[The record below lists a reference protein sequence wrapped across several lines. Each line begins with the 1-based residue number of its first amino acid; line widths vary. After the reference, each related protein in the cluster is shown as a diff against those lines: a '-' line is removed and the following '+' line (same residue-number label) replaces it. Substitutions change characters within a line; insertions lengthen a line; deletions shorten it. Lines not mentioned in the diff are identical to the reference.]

1 MASPDSRVQGLHGN
15 WAARQ
20 QRVCSEATCKPGA
33 TIGLRFAVVKG
44 FLVEGSSAPFQKELE
59 VAIAAALDAGS
70 IVRDLY
76 DRAAAASYEKVDG
89 SPVTDADLAA
99 DTVIR
104 AYLTSAFPN
113 DALLTEEGQ
122 DDTARLSNPRC
133 WIVDPIDGTEQFIQR
148 TGEFDVLIAL
158 VENGY
163 PVVGVGYQPTTGTL
177 VYASKGGGAW
187 VKRGDAEAERQF
199 NVEPPGVPRIATSKW
214 FGAPG
219 NLEILEGVAGRLGVA
234 PLPPTVTGFA
244 PRIFLAPRS
253 HDAMLGIRAEG
264 PHDMA
269 HEWDFC
275 AADIVIAESGGK
287 TTDLAGNR
295 YRYNKE
301 RAINEG
307 GLVVAATEA
316 AHAHVLAAI
325 QAEGRARGL
334 LP

>member
-1 MASPDSRVQGLHGN
+1 
-15 WAARQ
+15 
-20 QRVCSEATCKPGA
+20 
-33 TIGLRFAVVKG
+33 VKG
-44 FLVEGSSAPFQKELE
+44 CLVEGPSSPFQKELE
-59 VAIAAALDAGS
+59 VAIAAALAAGS

-99 DTVIR
+99 DKVIR
-104 AYLTSAFPN
+104 TFLSSAFPN

-148 TGEFDVLIAL
+148 TGEFDILIAL
-158 VENGY
+158 VEDGY
-163 PVVGVGYQPTTGTL
+163 PVVGVGYQPTTATL
-177 VYASKGGGAW
+177 VYAGKGGGAW
-187 VKRGDAEAERQF
+187 VKRGDAPPERL
-199 NVEPPGVPRIATSKW
+199 VHADHPGQPRIATSKW

-219 NLEILEGVAGRLGVA
+219 NLEILEGVAARLGVE
-234 PLPPTVTGFA
+234 PLPPSVTGFA
-244 PRIFLAPRS
+244 PRIFLEPRS
-253 HDAMLGIRAEG
+253 HDVMVGIRAER

-275 AADIVIAESGGK
+275 AADIVIAEAGGK
-287 TTDLAGNR
+287 TSDLAGNR

-301 RAINEG
+301 RAVNEG

-316 AHAHVLAAI
+316 VHAQVLAAL

>member
-1 MASPDSRVQGLHGN
+1 M
-15 WAARQ
+15 
-20 QRVCSEATCKPGA
+20 
-33 TIGLRFAVVKG
+33 
-44 FLVEGSSAPFQKELE
+44 EGSSSPFQKELE
-59 VAIAAALDAGS
+59 VAIAAALAAGA
-70 IVRDLY
+70 VVCDLY
-76 DRAAAASYEKVDG
+76 DRAAAASYEKTDG

-99 DTVIR
+99 DRVIR
-104 AYLTSAFPN
+104 AHLTSAFPN
-113 DALLTEEGQ
+113 DALLTEEGK
-122 DDTARLSNPRC
+122 DDRARLAVSRC

-148 TGEFDVLIAL
+148 TGEFDILIAL
-158 VENGY
+158 VEDGC

-187 VKRGDAEAERQF
+187 VRRGDGEPERLQ
-199 NVEPPGVPRIATSKW
+199 NEEYPGLPRMATSKW

-219 NLEILEGVAGRLGVA
+219 NLEILAAAASRLGTE
-234 PLPPTVTGFA
+234 PLPPGVTGFA
-244 PRIFLAPRS
+244 PRMFLEPRT
-253 HDAMLGIRAEG
+253 HDAMVGIRSER

-275 AADIVIAESGGK
+275 AADIVISESGGK

-301 RAINEG
+301 HAVNEG

-316 AHAHVLAAI
+316 THAQVLVAV

>member
-1 MASPDSRVQGLHGN
+1 MSREPSG
-15 WAARQ
+15 
-20 QRVCSEATCKPGA
+20 PGA
-33 TIGLRFAVVKG
+33 TIGLRLALVKG

-59 VAIAAALDAGS
+59 VAIAAALAAGS
-70 IVRDLY
+70 VVRDLY

-89 SPVTDADLAA
+89 SPVTDADLAS
-99 DTVIR
+99 DKVIR
-104 AYLTSAFPN
+104 TFLTSAFPH

-122 DDTARLSNPRC
+122 DDIARLSNRRC

-148 TGEFDVLIAL
+148 TGEFDILIAL
-158 VENGY
+158 VEDGY

-187 VKRGDAEAERQF
+187 VKRGDAEPERLR
-199 NVEPPGVPRIATSKW
+199 NDEPAGQPRIATSKW

-219 NLEILEGVAGRLGVA
+219 NLEILAAVAARLGA
-234 PLPPTVTGFA
+234 DSMPPGVTGFA
-244 PRIFLAPRS
+244 PRIFLAPRI
-253 HDAMLGIRAEG
+253 HDVMVGIRAER

-269 HEWDFC
+269 YEWDFC

-287 TTDLAGNR
+287 TTDLAGNP

-307 GLVVAATEA
+307 GLVVGATEA
-316 AHAHVLAAI
+316 AHAQVLAAL
-325 QAEGRARGL
+325 QSEGRARGL
-334 LP
+334 L

>member
-1 MASPDSRVQGLHGN
+1 
-15 WAARQ
+15 
-20 QRVCSEATCKPGA
+20 
-33 TIGLRFAVVKG
+33 
-44 FLVEGSSAPFQKELE
+44 LVEASSSPFQKELE
-59 VAIAAALDAGS
+59 VAIAAAVAAGS
-70 IVRDLY
+70 VVRDLY
-76 DRAAAASYEKVDG
+76 DRAAAASYEKKDG
-89 SPVTDADLAA
+89 SPVTDADLAS
-99 DTVIR
+99 DRVIR
-104 AYLTSAFPN
+104 AHLTSAFPH

-122 DDTARLSNPRC
+122 DDVARLSNPRC

-158 VENGY
+158 VEDGY
-163 PVVGVGYQPTTGTL
+163 PVVGVGYQPTADTL

-187 VKRGDAEAERQF
+187 VKRGDAEPERLW
-199 NVEPPGVPRIATSKW
+199 NDEPAGQPSIATSKW

-219 NLEILEGVAGRLGVA
+219 NLEIIAAASGRLGSE
-234 PLPPTVTGFA
+234 PLPPVVTGFA
-244 PRIFLAPRS
+244 PRIFLAPRA
-253 HDAMLGIRAEG
+253 HDAMVGIRAEP

-275 AADIVIAESGGK
+275 AADIVISESGGK
-287 TTDLAGNR
+287 TTDLAGNA

-301 RAINEG
+301 RAVNTG

-316 AHAHVLAAI
+316 THAQVLAAV

>member
-1 MASPDSRVQGLHGN
+1 MFHSSVR
-15 WAARQ
+15 
-20 QRVCSEATCKPGA
+20 PGA
-33 TIGLRFAVVKG
+33 KIGAEIDVVKG
-44 FLVEGSSAPFQKELE
+44 LLVEDSSPFQTELE
-59 VAIAAALDAGS
+59 VAIAAALAAGAV
-70 IVRDLY
+70 VRDLY
-76 DRAAAASYEKVDG
+76 DRAAAASYEKRDG

-99 DTVIR
+99 DKVIR
-104 AYLTSAFPN
+104 TYVTSAFPR

-122 DDTARLSNPRC
+122 DDSARLDNPRC

-163 PVVGVGYQPTTGTL
+163 PVVGVGYQPTTETL
-177 VYASKGGGAW
+177 VYATRGGGAW
-187 VKRGDAEAERQF
+187 VKRGDSDP
-199 NVEPPGVPRIATSKW
+199 EPLRNDEPAGRPRIATSKW

-219 NLEILEGVAGRLGVA
+219 NLETLAATASRLGSE
-234 PLPPTVTGFA
+234 PLPPGVTGFA
-244 PRIFLAPRS
+244 PRMFLAPRQ
-253 HDAMLGIRAEG
+253 HDAMVGIRATP

-287 TTDLAGNR
+287 TTDLSGNP
-295 YRYNKE
+295 YRYNKP
-301 RAINEG
+301 RAINSG

-316 AHAHVLAAI
+316 AHAQVLAAV
-325 QAEGRARGL
+325 QEEGRARGL

>member
-1 MASPDSRVQGLHGN
+1 M
-15 WAARQ
+15 
-20 QRVCSEATCKPGA
+20 
-33 TIGLRFAVVKG
+33 
-44 FLVEGSSAPFQKELE
+44 EGSSVPFQKELE
-59 VAIAAALDAGS
+59 VAIAAALAAGS
-70 IVRDLY
+70 VVRDLY
-76 DRAAAASYEKVDG
+76 DRAAAASYEKHDG

-99 DTVIR
+99 DKVIR
-104 AYLTSAFPN
+104 TYLTSAFPH

-122 DDTARLSNPRC
+122 DDTARLSNARC

-148 TGEFDVLIAL
+148 TGEFDILIAL
-158 VENGY
+158 VEDGY
-163 PVVGVGYQPTTGTL
+163 PVVGVGFQPTTGTL

-187 VKRGDAEAERQF
+187 VKRGETSPERLA
-199 NVEPPGVPRIATSKW
+199 NEEPLGQPRIATSKW

-219 NLEILEGVAGRLGVA
+219 NLDILAGVASRLGTD
-234 PLPPTVTGFA
+234 PQPPTVTGFA
-244 PRIFLAPRS
+244 PRIFMAPRL
-253 HDAMLGIRAEG
+253 HDAMIGIRAEG
-264 PHDMA
+264 THDMA

-275 AADIVIAESGGK
+275 AADIVISESGGK

-295 YRYNKE
+295 YRYNKA

-316 AHAHVLAAI
+316 AHAQVLTAL

>member
-1 MASPDSRVQGLHGN
+1 M
-15 WAARQ
+15 
-20 QRVCSEATCKPGA
+20 
-33 TIGLRFAVVKG
+33 
-44 FLVEGSSAPFQKELE
+44 EGSSSPFQKELE
-59 VAIAAALDAGS
+59 VAIAAALAAGS
-70 IVRDLY
+70 VVRDLY
-76 DRAAAASYEKVDG
+76 DRSAAASYEKVDG

-99 DTVIR
+99 DNVIR
-104 AYLTSAFPN
+104 AYLTSAFPH

-148 TGEFDVLIAL
+148 TGEFDILIAL
-158 VENGY
+158 VEDGY

-187 VKRGDAEAERQF
+187 VRHGDTTPEQLR
-199 NVEPPGVPRIATSKW
+199 NKEPAGRLRIATSKW

-219 NLEILEGVAGRLGVA
+219 NLELLEATARRMGTE
-234 PLPPTVTGFA
+234 PIPPGVTGFA
-244 PRIFLAPRS
+244 PRIFLAPRM
-253 HDAMLGIRAEG
+253 HDAMVGIRTEG
-264 PHDMA
+264 TQDMA

-287 TTDLAGNR
+287 TTDLAGNP

-301 RAINEG
+301 RTVNEG
-307 GLVVAATEA
+307 GLVVSATEA
-316 AHAHVLAAI
+316 AHAQVLAAV

>member
-1 MASPDSRVQGLHGN
+1 M
-15 WAARQ
+15 
-20 QRVCSEATCKPGA
+20 
-33 TIGLRFAVVKG
+33 
-44 FLVEGSSAPFQKELE
+44 EGSSSPFQKELE
-59 VAIAAALDAGS
+59 VAIAAALAAGAV
-70 IVRDLY
+70 VRDLY
-76 DRAAAASYEKVDG
+76 DRAAATSYEKTDG

-99 DTVIR
+99 DKIIR
-104 AYLTSAFPN
+104 TYLTSAFPG

-122 DDTARLSNPRC
+122 DDTARLGNARC

-148 TGEFDVLIAL
+148 TGEFDILIAL
-158 VENGY
+158 VEDGY
-163 PVVGVGYQPTTGTL
+163 PVVGVGYQPTADTL

-187 VKRGDAEAERQF
+187 VKRGDTEAERLW
-199 NVEPPGVPRIATSKW
+199 NEEPSGRPRIATSKW

-219 NLEILEGVAGRLGVA
+219 NLGILAAVAARLGTD
-234 PLPPTVTGFA
+234 PTPPGVTGFA
-244 PRIFLAPRS
+244 PRIFVAPRQ
-253 HDAMLGIRAEG
+253 HDAMVGIRAAG

-307 GLVVAATEA
+307 GLVVAATA
-316 AHAHVLAAI
+316 SAHAEVLSAV
-325 QAEGRARGL
+325 QSEGRARGL